1 MGHCTDGNPK
11 FLGAALGA
19 LAGAGAQKLVGG
31 LGKKLGIGMKGDHGK
46 IMHCG
51 PGHQVGGGTFL
62 SKHCANSNYKDK
74 PAGGYQP
81 LNYMSASYNDMGDSN
96 KPKGKIAQKSG
107 GAKPDYL
114 DLDGDGNKQEPMK
127 KAAKEK

>member
-1 MGHCTDGNPK
+1 MGHNKNHKPEKMSDAEWKEYLAKDGKPK
-11 FLGAALGA
+11 QYGGEGA
-19 LAGAGAQKLVGG
+19 
-31 LGKKLGIGMKGDHGK
+31 K

-62 SKHCANSNYKDK
+62 SKHCASSNYKDK

-96 KPKGKIAQKSG
+96 KPKGKIAQK

-114 DLDGDGNKQEPMK
+114 DFDKDGDKNEPMK
-127 KAAKEK
+127 QALEQKK

>member
-1 MGHCTDGNPK
+1 MGHNKNHKPDGEPK
-11 FLGAALGA
+11 QYGGEGA
-19 LAGAGAQKLVGG
+19 
-31 LGKKLGIGMKGDHGK
+31 K

-62 SKHCANSNYKDK
+62 SKHCASSNYKDK

-96 KPKGKIAQKSG
+96 KPKGKIAQK

-114 DLDGDGNKQEPMK
+114 DFDKDGDKNEPMK
-127 KAAKEK
+127 QALKQKK

>member
-1 MGHCTDGNPK
+1 MGNCTDGPK
-11 FLGAALGA
+11 MESA
-19 LAGAGAQKLVGG
+19 
-31 LGKKLGIGMKGDHGK
+31 K

-62 SKHCANSNYKDK
+62 SKHCANSNYKNK

-96 KPKGKIAQKSG
+96 KPKMKSYINQSSE
-107 GAKPDYL
+107 AKPDYL
-114 DLDGDGNKQEPMK
+114 DFDGDGDKEESMK
-127 KAAKEK
+127 KALKEK

>member
-31 LGKKLGIGMKGDHGK
+31 IGKKLGIGMASEGK

-62 SKHCANSNYKDK
+62 SKHCAVSNYKDK

-96 KPKGKIAQKSG
+96 KPKGKIAQKSNK
-107 GAKPDYL
+107 KPDAN
-114 DLDGDGNKQEPMK
+114 GDGIPDYAQDGIGKS
-127 KAAKEK
+127 

>member
-1 MGHCTDGNPK
+1 MGNCTDGAPK

-31 LGKKLGIGMKGDHGK
+31 LGKKLGIGMASEGK
-46 IMHCG
+46 ITHCG
-51 PGHQVGGGTFL
+51 PGHQIGGGTFL

-96 KPKGKIAQKSG
+96 KPKMKSYINQSS
-107 GAKPDYL
+107 GARPDYL
-114 DLDGDGNKQEPMK
+114 DFDGDGDKEESMK
-127 KAAKEK
+127 KALKEK

>member
-1 MGHCTDGNPK
+1 MGHNKNHKPDGE
-11 FLGAALGA
+11 GA
-19 LAGAGAQKLVGG
+19 
-31 LGKKLGIGMKGDHGK
+31 K

-62 SKHCANSNYKDK
+62 SKHCASSNYKDK

-96 KPKGKIAQKSG
+96 KPQGKIAQKG
-107 GAKPDYL
+107 GKKPDANGNGVPDYAE
-114 DLDGDGNKQEPMK
+114 DGIGKS
-127 KAAKEK
+127 